1 MSYTFYGKDAFIS
14 TLHIM
19 LLLPL
24 HRVLLKHAL
33 HPFPVSTVRLGV
45 RASYEGQNL
54 ILVDQLDPLLRVPSL
69 ERGAHG
75 VEDAPHLFVAALLVR
90 VGVRTEGA
98 SINDIRKN
106 FVYFLPPPPCPHLE
120 LIYGIKFTQPTLPCP
135 FFHDPL
141 PPLMQTSY
149 LEAP

>member
-1 MSYTFYGKDAFIS
+1 MHKVQLTPFVEVASMRMSYTFYGKDAFIS

-33 HPFPVSTVRLGV
+33 HPIPVSTMRLGI
-45 RASYEGQNL
+45 RASYEGQDL
-54 ILVDQLDPLLRVPSL
+54 ILIDQLDPLLRVPPL

-75 VEDAPHLFVAALLVR
+75 VEDAPHLFVAALLIR

-98 SINDIRKN
+98 SINRPNVVEIAR
-106 FVYFLPPPPCPHLE
+106 L
-120 LIYGIKFTQPTLPCP
+120 
-135 FFHDPL
+135 
-141 PPLMQTSY
+141 
-149 LEAP
+149 